1 MNNFNSYTN
10 NSIARVSNPNME
22 CLMNSY
28 NPFVC
33 DFIVETKKAKRMT
46 IEGLYHAMDD
56 CRECIRLNI
65 NPNKYYDQIS
75 VYKMELDKRKIV
87 VIK

>member
-1 MNNFNSYTN
+1 M
-10 NSIARVSNPNME
+10 
-22 CLMNSY
+22 MNSY

-33 DFIVETKKAKRMT
+33 DFVVESKKAKRMT

-56 CRECIRLNI
+56 CRECIRLGI

-75 VYKMELDKRKIV
+75 VYKAELHTRKVV

>member
-10 NSIARVSNPNME
+10 NSIARVGNPNME
-22 CLMNSY
+22 NRMNSY

-33 DFIVETKKAKRMT
+33 DFVVESKKAKRMT
-46 IEGLYHAMDD
+46 IASLYYAIDD
-56 CRECIRLNI
+56 CRECIKLNI
-65 NPNKYYDQIS
+65 NPDKYRDQIS

>member
-10 NSIARVSNPNME
+10 NSIARVGNTNKESR
-22 CLMNSY
+22 MNSY
-28 NPFVC
+28 NPYICNWV
-33 DFIVETKKAKRMT
+33 VEEKKAKRMS
-46 IEGLYHAMDD
+46 IDGLYASIDD

-75 VYKMELDKRKIV
+75 VYKAELHTRKVKV
-87 VIK
+87 VR